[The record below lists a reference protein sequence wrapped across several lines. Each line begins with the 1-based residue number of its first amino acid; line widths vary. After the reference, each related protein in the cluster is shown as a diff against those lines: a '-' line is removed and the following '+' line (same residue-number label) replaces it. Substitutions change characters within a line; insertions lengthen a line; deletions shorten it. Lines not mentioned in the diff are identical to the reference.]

1 MILLFP
7 QATDSFN
14 LLFSEMIEKSS
25 AQSFLDKSFNSYKM
39 NKVTKVILVVLEN
52 KIVEHYLKSYLS
64 NSDLIKDFE
73 IILLKKETSGSI
85 CTSLMSISSLKNQAV
100 IISALDQIIIG
111 NQLDFDEITVNKNAD
126 IIAPTL
132 NSDDSSLCFTLKDDS
147 NKVIQLFEKKA
158 VSNDAIL
165 GIYMI
170 KNFSVFYK
178 NCYEL
183 LIKYKGFKER
193 AFYTSDVINNYI
205 GQGYQCEFPS
215 TENKYYKIRSLNDLE
230 EML

>member
-64 NSDLIKDFE
+64 KSDLIKDFE

-85 CTSLMSISSLKNQAV
+85 CTSLMSISFLKNQAV

-111 NQLDFDEITVNKNAD
+111 NQLDFHEITVNKNAD
-126 IIAPTL
+126 IVAPTL

-158 VSNDAIL
+158 VSNDAII

-183 LIKYKGFKER
+183 LLKYKGFQER
-193 AFYTSDVINNYI
+193 VFYTSDVINNYI
-205 GQGYQCEFPS
+205 GQGFGCEFPIIE
-215 TENKYYKIRSLNDLE
+215 TKYYKIRSLNDLE
-230 EML
+230 EIL